1 MVKKLKIIYEDKKII
16 VVSKDYLLEQVKK
29 EIKLYIMKL
38 RNM

>member
-16 VVSKDYLLEQVKK
+16 VVSKESGLLTI